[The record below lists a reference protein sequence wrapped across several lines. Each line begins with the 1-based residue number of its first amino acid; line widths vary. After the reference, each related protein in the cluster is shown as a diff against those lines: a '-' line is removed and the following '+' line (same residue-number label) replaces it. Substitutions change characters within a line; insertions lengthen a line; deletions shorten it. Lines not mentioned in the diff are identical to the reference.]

1 MDVFCLQRDGGTR
14 ARFPKL
20 ALLPRPQTDSSLWR
34 FQIVHV
40 DDCCLHAKFY
50 ITMLMHSV
58 RTVYKAQGSIS
69 DSMSHYRANGLSQ
82 AKGLEGS
89 LRMGLLGRIIYC
101 MIGMG
106 IRLISASDLSESSER
121 SLYKVHH
128 IQEDI
133 T

>member
-1 MDVFCLQRDGGTR
+1 
-14 ARFPKL
+14 
-20 ALLPRPQTDSSLWR
+20 
-34 FQIVHV
+34 
-40 DDCCLHAKFY
+40 
-50 ITMLMHSV
+50 MLMHSV
-58 RTVYKAQGSIS
+58 RTVYKAQGLIS
-69 DSMSHYRANGLSQ
+69 DSMSQCRANGLSQ
-82 AKGLEGS
+82 AKGLEGW
-89 LRMGLLGRIIYC
+89 LRMGLLGRLIYC